1 MSTIS
6 APIRPLRIST
16 LVGVELR
23 KMTDTRT
30 SRTLLATIGAL
41 VFGVLVWKVTHP
53 DVPRTFANYAGASTV
68 MVGYAGP
75 ILALLAMS
83 SEWTQRTALTTFT
96 LAPRRLPV
104 LVSKLVTAV
113 ILTTAL
119 IVVALAL
126 SAAAVAVTG
135 VAHGGESF
143 ADLGME
149 VRGAFTFVLLHTLLG
164 AAFGAVLG
172 HSTVA
177 LGAYFLAPI
186 VWGNVANELFKGA
199 APWLDIFATYER
211 LSSPDALQDVPQ
223 TLTSISVWVL
233 VPLAVGIARFLRREV
248 S

>member
-1 MSTIS
+1 
-6 APIRPLRIST
+6 
-16 LVGVELR
+16 
-23 KMTDTRT
+23 
-30 SRTLLATIGAL
+30 
-41 VFGVLVWKVTHP
+41 
-53 DVPRTFANYAGASTV
+53 

-96 LAPRRLPV
+96 LAPRRFPV
-104 LVSKLVTAV
+104 LASKLVTALV
-113 ILTTAL
+113 LTTGLA
-119 IVVALAL
+119 IVALVL
-126 SAAAVAVTG
+126 SAAAVGVTG
-135 VAHGGESF
+135 VVHGGASF

-149 VRGAFTFVLLHTLLG
+149 VRGAITIVLLHTLLG

-223 TLTSISVWVL
+223 TLTSVAVWVL
-233 VPLAVGIARFLRREV
+233 VPLSLGIVRFLRREV